1 MPRKLLSA
9 NPIALPLAAA
19 YLLAYLGW
27 QLAGRPG
34 DASLIGD
41 LAILPPTIGAGIAC
55 ALAARATAGDRRLV
69 WGWRLIALS
78 IAAYTAGEIAQLF
91 YEIRPG
97 AYAFPS
103 LADPLYL
110 AFY

>member
-41 LAILPPTIGAGIAC
+41 LAILPPTIGAALAC
-55 ALAARATAGDRRLV
+55 ALAARATAGEPRLV
-69 WGWRLIALS
+69 RGWRLIALS
-78 IAAYTAGEIAQLF
+78 LAAYAGGEVAQLI
-91 YEIRPG
+91 YEIGPG
-97 AYAFPS
+97 PKS
-103 LADPLYL
+103 LHGHD
-110 AFY
+110 